1 MEKGNGHLKLI
12 GAAIAGA
19 TASWAFQSLIATA
32 QQSGVSAGSPS
43 YQVVSAGNGPY
54 AWRLNTVNGDMHY
67 CYWYQEKGFCNRAPI
82 AK

>member
-1 MEKGNGHLKLI
+1 MEKRNGHLKLI

-19 TASWAFQSLIATA
+19 IASWAFQSLIATA
-32 QQSGVSAGSPS
+32 QQSGVSAGSPT

-54 AWRLNTVNGDMHY
+54 AWRLNTSTGDLQY
-67 CYWYQEKGFCNRAPI
+67 CYIYQNKGVCDRTPV